1 MTYKELK
8 SKGMT
13 CDDYLNFLLA
23 KGYVAIQEVIDEEA
37 SR

>member
-23 KGYVAIQEVIDEEA
+23 KGYVTIQEVIDEEA